1 MATSSTKSTP
11 TSTHAARAKVVS
23 LPVESVVAKIVVSER
38 DFTAQVIA
46 LAQLNGFRVAHFRP
60 AMTAKGWR
68 TPVQGDGAGFPDLVL
83 VRGCRLIFAELKATK
98 GRVSPDQTEWL
109 ARLMGAGAEC
119 YIWRPDDW
127 DEIVAKL
134 EPAQ

>member
-1 MATSSTKSTP
+1 MRSLNETEAGFT
-11 TSTHAARAKVVS
+11 RAV
-23 LPVESVVAKIVVSER
+23 LELAKLHGWR
-38 DFTAQVIA
+38 T
-46 LAQLNGFRVAHFRP
+46 AHFRP

-98 GRVSPDQTEWL
+98 GRVSPEQTEWL
-109 ARLMGAGAEC
+109 TRLMGAGAEC